1 MTKNMTRK
9 GLALGAA
16 FALTATGLVAT
27 PAYAADLSL
36 AASAGSTYNVFLSD
50 TFTLNSAITGN
61 TNIANTTAWKW
72 EVVNTSGVAV
82 GVAGQWYSTDLTQDG
97 ATTPPAS
104 DTGYGDSGLTTTDT
118 TTTKVYVPAAG
129 KVTTDIGF
137 VNTITLDPTTIST
150 TDTFSVT
157 VRSFSDLDGSGSVT
171 AGDLVSDSQTITFHK
186 GSEVTGTVTMDALNA
201 GVAATATLT
210 FDKGINYEMITLA
223 NVTKDFTVNGAA
235 AGSGAVTGLNT
246 AKDGIVLTGA
256 SAAAGQIISA
266 KGLWKGYDGDST
278 LTSATSAT
286 STVSA
291 ASAATT
297 AKATIANNENVTTGS
312 ATVTGGTVNIS
323 KTLRSGTTELSYT
336 ATFKKDATTALAA
349 VSPVTV
355 TITEVG
361 TTMVVG
367 DNVTVNGKKLTGT
380 AGSADAATL
389 YTSTDATGNLVI
401 NVTAANAK
409 ALDNIVILATSGS
422 GSVKVDLAWADA
434 AIDDVYVTN
443 ELANDTVRTVAKGGS
458 TALNYV
464 VVDQFDKPWTK
475 TDYSYR
481 LQFAATGTATAP
493 AALNLSNG
501 SATLNYTDNSTAAS
515 GAYTLT
521 ATLYSQTGVGA
532 WTTATAN
539 HVASFNIVAAI
550 AAPSAISTATA
561 LLDDASAIAAGG
573 VPLADADLAALDNR
587 VYNNA
592 NAALG
597 VTAGYGA
604 KLVATVTS
612 ATGANVQG
620 AAVTVSAA
628 GLYFSTTAGGS
639 GVVSKDS
646 IVLNTTSAG
655 VATVYVYG
663 QVSGKHTITFT
674 SGSATKT
681 QDVTWAAAAANTGDA
696 LTISAAA
703 SAMPGTTF
711 KVTGKLV
718 DEYGNGVQIA
728 TAGTGANPTLVV
740 GYAGPG
746 LVSGSLPTTTS
757 AAGEFSFYVLLGA
770 NDSGSAVVTASYDAD
785 GTTVTLSA
793 IAASATV
800 VVGTAGNVG
809 VLASWTKN
817 LNDGT
822 VKMYAK
828 NIVGAGKVQFMLNG
842 EEIAWVNA
850 TSAAD
855 SKLRTANGASYLVRT
870 VDLVEGQKNV
880 LEIWVD
886 GVRTARSAYS
896 Y

>member
-1 MTKNMTRK
+1 MAKNMTRK

-16 FALTATGLVAT
+16 FALTATGLVAS

-61 TNIANTTAWKW
+61 TNIANTSAWKW
-72 EVVNTSGVAV
+72 EVANTSGVTVAV
-82 GVAGQWYSTDLTQDG
+82 SGEYWNSGGSAYADST
-97 ATTPPAS
+97 
-104 DTGYGDSGLTTTDT
+104 LTTSDT
-118 TTTKVYVPAAG
+118 TTTKVYSPGAGLVTQTIG
-129 KVTTDIGF
+129 KV
-137 VNTITLDPTTIST
+137 NSITLDPTTIST

-210 FDKGINYEMITLA
+210 FDKGINYEMITLG

-297 AKATIANNENVTTGS
+297 AKATIANNENVATGS
-312 ATVTGGTVNIS
+312 AAGGGQDVVIS
-323 KTLRSGTTELSYT
+323 KLVRSGTKSLSFD
-336 ATFKKDATTALAA
+336 ATFMVNATTPVTVA
-349 VSPVTV
+349 SPVTITV
-355 TITEVG
+355 TEVG
-361 TTMVVG
+361 STLGVG
-367 DNVTVNGKKLTGT
+367 DDVTVNGKKLVATAPAADTVTTYAMTDANGKLTISVTSANASDLENITIVATSNTGT
-380 AGSADAATL
+380 
-389 YTSTDATGNLVI
+389 VF
-401 NVTAANAK
+401 
-409 ALDNIVILATSGS
+409 
-422 GSVKVDLAWADA
+422 VDLKWVDA

-443 ELANDTVRTVAKGGS
+443 ELANDTIRTIAKGS
-458 TALNYV
+458 SVSLNYV
-464 VVDQFDKPWTK
+464 VLDQFDKAWTR

-481 LQFAATGTATAP
+481 LQFTTTGTATAP

-501 SATLNYTDNSTAAS
+501 SGTLNFTDNSTAAS
-515 GAYTLT
+515 GSYTLI
-521 ATLYSQTGVGA
+521 ATLFSQTGVGA
-532 WTTATAN
+532 W
-539 HVASFNIVAAI
+539 
-550 AAPSAISTATA
+550 STATA
-561 LLDDASAIAAGG
+561 AHTSNLNVVASTTAPAAIATATAVLDDDSTIAAGG

-587 VYNNA
+587 VYDSA

-597 VTAGYGA
+597 VTGAYGA

-674 SGSATKT
+674 AGSATKT
-681 QDVTWAAAAANTGDA
+681 QDVTWASATSADGTA
-696 LTISAAA
+696 LTIDAPA
-703 SAMPGTTF
+703 SAVPGSTF
-711 KVTGKLV
+711 KVTGTLV
-718 DEYGNGVQIA
+718 DDFGNPVQIA
-728 TAGTGANPTLVV
+728 TAGTGANPTLSVS
-740 GYAGPG
+740 YAGPG

-757 AAGEFSFYVLLGA
+757 AAGEFVFYVLLGS
-770 NDSGSAVVTASYDAD
+770 NDSGTATVTASFDAD
-785 GTTVTLSA
+785 GTTTTIAAVVVTKT
-793 IAASATV
+793 IIVGEVASATKV
-800 VVGTAGNVG
+800 NAGSFKGYVAVYAKGYKGSRLSAKVGKDWVIVPA
-809 VLASWTKN
+809 LAS
-817 LNDGT
+817 DF
-822 VKMYAK
+822 VR
-828 NIVGAGKVQFMLNG
+828 IVEFTGAGVDV
-842 EEIAWVNA
+842 A
-850 TSAAD
+850 
-855 SKLRTANGASYLVRT
+855 VRIYI
-870 VDLVEGQKNV
+870 DRV
-880 LEIWVD
+880 LMDTINL
-886 GVRTARSAYS
+886 TTK
-896 Y
+896 